1 MGADAGRDRVSILGS
16 VRTPLGFFTLVAL
29 ILDGVLAAAT
39 LTGNMPFWAPISLL
53 FFLIAGFFIVVFF
66 KPWVLYPPGEWP
78 RTDITVNIIFPD
90 ISFRNLDVDKSVMEV
105 RYGKEE
111 QKKERLQPNLTHGPG
126 GWSFLLV
133 ERLDSTDSV
142 RLELFEKN
150 GERWTVGPF
159 APFQTKV
166 EAIKTVELS

>member
-1 MGADAGRDRVSILGS
+1 MGDNAGRDWVSILGS

-29 ILDGVLAAAT
+29 ILDGLLAAAT

-53 FFLIAGFFIVVFF
+53 FFLMAGFFIVVFF
-66 KPWVLYPPGEWP
+66 KPWALYPL
-78 RTDITVNIIFPD
+78 RTDVTVNIIFPD
-90 ISFRNLDVDKSVMEV
+90 ISYRNLDLDKSVMEI

-111 QKKERLQPNLTHGPG
+111 KEKERRQPNLTHGPG

-133 ERLDSTDSV
+133 ERLESADSV

-166 EAIKTVELS
+166 EAIRTGELS

>member
-1 MGADAGRDRVSILGS
+1 VRKSGAEQ
-16 VRTPLGFFTLVAL
+16 
-29 ILDGVLAAAT
+29 
-39 LTGNMPFWAPISLL
+39 LL
-53 FFLIAGFFIVVFF
+53 
-66 KPWVLYPPGEWP
+66 
-78 RTDITVNIIFPD
+78 IFPD
-90 ISFRNLDVDKSVMEV
+90 ILFRDLDVDKSVMEV

-111 QKKERLQPNLTHGPG
+111 KKRGRRRPNLTHGPG

-133 ERLDSTDSV
+133 ERLESTDSV

-150 GERWTVGPF
+150 GEGWTVGPF